1 MVKYMTT
8 KEGEFGLT
16 IYCKGVVLL
25 SIGVFTGLTYNNESN
40 NRCES
45 GKDEVRSRC
54 IHKDWET
61 GANPVRKPAENTKII
76 WCQLISSNYRRLIH
90 YFTSL
95 SMRLLVL
102 RDARIV
108 ASTWLDKIL
117 TNDDQ
122 FFYAAEAST

>member
-1 MVKYMTT
+1 VKYMTT

-54 IHKDWET
+54 IHKD
-61 GANPVRKPAENTKII
+61 
-76 WCQLISSNYRRLIH
+76 
-90 YFTSL
+90 
-95 SMRLLVL
+95 
-102 RDARIV
+102 
-108 ASTWLDKIL
+108 
-117 TNDDQ
+117 
-122 FFYAAEAST
+122 